1 MVHTLSL
8 LLRALDVTLR
18 KMSNVLVMSS
28 FVNKLAKKSLD
39 SSVAHPRLGR
49 NVGWTKQ
56 VSFSFTKHGIFV
68 TNLANGDFIL
78 KDLPL

>member
-49 NVGWTKQ
+49 NVG
-56 VSFSFTKHGIFV
+56 
-68 TNLANGDFIL
+68 
-78 KDLPL
+78 